1 MDSADYIAAIE
12 QLNSD
17 FLEERKSKA
26 QKIGNA
32 FLKYFAAISHLH
44 FSKVLQ
50 LLRDNRAAKIIAKKY
65 TKEIKS
71 PLILPKD
78 LNFREKKIV
87 VYTCVVGNY
96 DQIPEPLLKYDNVSF
111 VAFVDNPDIF
121 RNKSGQ
127 WSYKSIP
134 QKLEAM
140 SPTLKNRYLK
150 FHPLELFGDYEYSI
164 YIDGNIRVVSDIR
177 TLIQNCGDKTGLA
190 MHRHG
195 ARDCV
200 YDEARVCLLYRRGS
214 AKKIKEQMAKYC
226 SEGFPKN
233 YGLNEANVIVADLKN
248 SQTPVLLNE
257 WWNELLC
264 AGSLRDQL
272 AWPYVLW
279 KNKLSV
285 DDVGCLGVDVYTNA
299 KFQINKHN

>member
-1 MDSADYIAAIE
+1 
-12 QLNSD
+12 
-17 FLEERKSKA
+17 
-26 QKIGNA
+26 
-32 FLKYFAAISHLH
+32 
-44 FSKVLQ
+44 
-50 LLRDNRAAKIIAKKY
+50 
-65 TKEIKS
+65 
-71 PLILPKD
+71 
-78 LNFREKKIV
+78 
-87 VYTCVVGNY
+87 
-96 DQIPEPLLKYDNVSF
+96 
-111 VAFVDNPDIF
+111 
-121 RNKSGQ
+121 
-127 WSYKSIP
+127 
-134 QKLEAM
+134 
-140 SPTLKNRYLK
+140 
-150 FHPLELFGDYEYSI
+150 
-164 YIDGNIRVVSDIR
+164 
-177 TLIQNCGDKTGLA
+177 

-200 YDEARVCLLYRRGS
+200 YDEAMVCLLYRRGS

-248 SQTPVLLNE
+248 NRSSNLLNE

>member
-1 MDSADYIAAIE
+1 MGEFDYVAAIE
-12 QLNSD
+12 QLSSD
-17 FLEERKSKA
+17 FIKERKSKA

-32 FLKYFAAISHLH
+32 ILKYSTAISHLR
-44 FSKVLQ
+44 FNKVFQ
-50 LLRDNRAAKIIAKKY
+50 LFRDNRAAKIIAKKY

-71 PLILPKD
+71 PSISPKD
-78 LNFREKKIV
+78 LKFREKKIV

-111 VAFVDNPDIF
+111 IAFVDNPDIF
-121 RNKSGQ
+121 NNKESR
-127 WSYKSIP
+127 WTYRSIP
-134 QKLEAM
+134 RKLETM

-150 FHPLELFGDYEYSI
+150 FHPSELFGDYEYSI

-177 TLIQNCGDKTGLA
+177 ALIQNCGDRTGLA

-200 YDEARVCLLYRRGS
+200 YDEAKVCLLYRRGS
-214 AKKIKEQMAKYC
+214 AKKIKEQMAKYS

-233 YGLNEANVIVADLKN
+233 YGLNEANVIIADLKN
-248 SQTPVLLNE
+248 NQSSILLNE
-257 WWNELLC
+257 WWNELLS

-279 KNKLSV
+279 KNKLTI
-285 DDVGCLGVDVYTNA
+285 DDVGCLGVDVYSNA

>member
-1 MDSADYIAAIE
+1 MDRLDYVAAIE
-12 QLNSD
+12 RLNSD
-17 FLEERKSKA
+17 FIKERKSRA

-32 FLKYFAAISHLH
+32 FLKYSTAISHLH
-44 FSKVLQ
+44 FSKVFQ
-50 LLRDNRAAKIIAKKY
+50 LFRDNIAAKIIAKKY
-65 TKEIKS
+65 TKEIHS
-71 PLILPKD
+71 PSILPKD

-111 VAFVDNPDIF
+111 VAFVDNPDMF
-121 RNKSGQ
+121 KNKESQ
-127 WSYKSIP
+127 WKYSPIP
-134 QKLEAM
+134 RKLETL
-140 SPTLKNRYLK
+140 SPTLMNRYLK
-150 FHPLELFGDYEYSI
+150 FHPSELFGDYEYSI
-164 YIDGNIRVVSDIR
+164 YIDGNIRIVSDIR

-200 YDEARVCLLYRRGS
+200 YDEAMVCLLYRRGS

-248 SQTPVLLNE
+248 NRSSNLLNE
-257 WWNELLC
+257 WWNELLRT
-264 AGSLRDQL
+264 GSLRDQL

-279 KNKLSV
+279 KNELTI
-285 DDVGCLGVDVYTNA
+285 DDVGCLGVDVYSNL
-299 KFQINKHN
+299 KFQINQHN